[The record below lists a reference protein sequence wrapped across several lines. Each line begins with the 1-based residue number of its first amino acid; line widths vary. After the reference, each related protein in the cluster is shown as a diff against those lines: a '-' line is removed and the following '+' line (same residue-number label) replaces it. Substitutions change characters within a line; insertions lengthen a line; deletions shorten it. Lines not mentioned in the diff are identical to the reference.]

1 MAEKA
6 RFFEG
11 KKFLWDGEEYED
23 EKNAGVVEK
32 QYSDKGFEVRMCR
45 EDGKALL
52 YTRRVVTE
60 VVVDES

>member
-1 MAEKA
+1 MAEKI

-11 KKFLWDGEEYED
+11 KKFLWDGEEYES
-23 EKNAGVVEK
+23 EKKAGVVEK
-32 QYSDKGFEVRMCR
+32 QYRDKDFEVRMCC
-45 EDGKALL
+45 EDGKAFL

>member
-11 KKFLWDGEEYED
+11 KKFMWDGEEYDNE
-23 EKNAGVVEK
+23 EKASAVEK
-32 QYSDKGFEVRMCR
+32 QYREKDFEAAIVR
-45 EDGKALL
+45 EGGKALL

-60 VVVDES
+60 VVVQ

>member
-11 KKFLWDGEEYED
+11 RKFMWDGEEYDNE
-23 EKNAGVVEK
+23 EKASAAEK
-32 QYSDKGFEVRMCR
+32 QYREKGFEVAIVR
-45 EDGKALL
+45 EGGKVLL

-60 VVVDES
+60 VVVE

>member
-1 MAEKA
+1 MAEQV

-11 KKFLWDGEEYED
+11 KKFMWDGEEYET
-23 EKNAGVVEK
+23 KKQAGSVQKE
-32 QYSDKGFEVRMCR
+32 YSEKGFEIQACR
-45 EDGKALL
+45 EDGKVFL

>member
-11 KKFLWDGEEYED
+11 RKFMWDGEEYDNE
-23 EKNAGVVEK
+23 EKASAAEK
-32 QYSDKGFEVRMCR
+32 LYREKGFEAAIVR
-45 EDGKALL
+45 EGSKTLL

-60 VVVDES
+60 VVVQ